1 MKRTEWKIESCTWAE
16 PVASSILLTTSMS
29 HLERSCALCSA
40 TLASIAEILPSASRD
55 GAEGLGGDGGGLA
68 EQLLV
73 VDDSADALMQLSS
86 SHSFL
91 LLQF

>member
-1 MKRTEWKIESCTWAE
+1 M
-16 PVASSILLTTSMS
+16 
-29 HLERSCALCSA
+29 
-40 TLASIAEILPSASRD
+40 PSALQRWPPELRSFPPHPVMVLRGL
-55 GAEGLGGDGGGLA
+55 GAEGLA